1 MVKKIARLILSS
13 LLISGILFLSACGG
27 SVSDRTT
34 NNNPAATPIAQTT
47 GSNPT
52 NVNTDKIEFKL
63 ENGSAAF
70 AIKPKADGA
79 KLVNANNQELAR
91 FNLDEKQKL
100 KIKDAGDRVL
110 GFIVTQ
116 NDYWKIENASQ
127 TQELYI
133 LRRQSDGDYK
143 LEDGS
148 DRQIYR
154 IKQRDYG
161 FEIETPTKQSLYKI
175 KVKDGKTSLRDAS
188 DKTVLYIKTELTP
201 IAIAC
206 FGFDVLT
213 QEQKAALAYMV
224 NLAGG

>member
-1 MVKKIARLILSS
+1 MSKKIVQILVSS
-13 LLISGILFLSACGG
+13 LMISGIILLSACVGG
-27 SVSDRTT
+27 VKQNS
-34 NNNPAATPIAQTT
+34 PAATPIASSVSTNPASTT
-47 GSNPT
+47 
-52 NVNTDKIEFKL
+52 TDKIEFKL
-63 ENGSAAF
+63 ENGAEVF
-70 AIKPKADGA
+70 TIKLKPDGA

-91 FNLDEKQKL
+91 FKLDEKQKL
-100 KIKDAGDRVL
+100 KIKGADDRTL
-110 GFIVTQ
+110 GFIVAEG
-116 NDYWKIENASQ
+116 DRWKVKNANQ

-133 LRRQSDGDYK
+133 LRRQADGDYK

-148 DRQIYR
+148 DSEIYR
-154 IKQRDYG
+154 IKKRDYG
-161 FEIETPTKQSLYKI
+161 WEIETQTKQSLYKI

-188 DKTVLYIKTELTP
+188 DKTVLYIKAELAP

>member
-1 MVKKIARLILSS
+1 MTKKIAQILFSS
-13 LLISGILFLSACGG
+13 LLISGILFLSACG
-27 SVSDRTT
+27 DRTT
-34 NNNPAATPIAQTT
+34 DNKPAATPIAQTT
-47 GSNPT
+47 SSTPAN
-52 NVNTDKIEFKL
+52 NNADKIEFKQA
-63 ENGSAAF
+63 NGAEVF
-70 AIKPKADGA
+70 AIKLKADGA
-79 KLVNANNQELAR
+79 KLVNANNQELGR

-110 GFIVTQ
+110 GFVVTESG
-116 NDYWKIENASQ
+116 YWKIENASQ

-148 DRQIYR
+148 DREIYR
-154 IKQRDYG
+154 IKKRDYG
-161 FEIETPTKQSLYKI
+161 FEIETPSKQSLYKV

-201 IAIAC
+201 MAIAC